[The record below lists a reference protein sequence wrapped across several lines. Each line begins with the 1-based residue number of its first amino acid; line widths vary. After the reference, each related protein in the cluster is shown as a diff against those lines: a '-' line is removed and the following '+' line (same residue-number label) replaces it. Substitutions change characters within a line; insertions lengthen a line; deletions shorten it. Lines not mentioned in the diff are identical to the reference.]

1 MTEIRLSDVDEMLAN
16 AGALFSEHW
25 EEVALNKQVMVLKPD
40 EQKYRTMEANGML
53 LILGAFCDGRVVGYS
68 VNFVTNHPHYA
79 DLIVCNNDL
88 LFVTEDKRCGRLGLQ
103 LIRATEKEV
112 EATRRSTDAVAC
124 QAWHCFRTDDASS
137 RLRCAGHHLQYSDL
151 KGDLSWV

>member
-40 EQKYRTMEANGML
+40 EQKYRAMEANGML

-103 LIRATEKEV
+103 LIRATEKEAKQRGV
-112 EATRRSTDAVAC
+112 
-124 QAWHCFRTDDASS
+124 QLMLWHAKPGTALEQMMP
-137 RLRCAGHHLQYSDL
+137 RLGYGVQDTIFSIQI
-151 KGDLSWV
+151 

>member
-1 MTEIRLSDVDEMLAN
+1 MTEIRLSNVDEMLAN

-53 LILGAFCDGRVVGYS
+53 LILGAFCDGKVVGYS

-88 LFVTEDKRCGRLGLQ
+88 LFVTGDKRCGRLGLQ
-103 LIRATEKEV
+103 LIRATEKEAKQRGV
-112 EATRRSTDAVAC
+112 
-124 QAWHCFRTDDASS
+124 QLMLWHAKPGTALEKMMP
-137 RLRCAGHHLQYSDL
+137 RLGYGVQDTIFSIQI
-151 KGDLSWV
+151 

>member
-1 MTEIRLSDVDEMLAN
+1 MTEIRLSNVDEMLAN

-53 LILGAFCDGRVVGYS
+53 LILGAFCDGKVVGYS

-103 LIRATEKEV
+103 LIRATEKEAKQRGV
-112 EATRRSTDAVAC
+112 
-124 QAWHCFRTDDASS
+124 QLMLWHAKPGTALETMMP
-137 RLRCAGHHLQYSDL
+137 RLGYGVLDTIFSIQI
-151 KGDLSWV
+151 